1 MRVIRHSIIVLSL
14 GALILPAVVF
24 AQEVGAFASFIGVA
38 YADWRLVVI
47 RTLQI
52 IWIFASVGALGFLI
66 YGFVLFRQAD
76 PEDLEEGPH
85 AKRMMFY
92 SGIALGASILLVIIL
107 SIVYGVIEGGY
118 AKTGGGGG
126 TEKPFTPGLG
136 AGMSI
141 AATKIKDHYPASNET
156 NVPRD
161 TSILITFADAINKD
175 SVLDSTNGVKKES
188 VIIRRTAAGLFG
200 DYGIVRATGV
210 LSIDG
215 TTLKIVPSVLLGDV
229 DKKASYSV
237 VLTTALLKKDGTPLF
252 GASDSGY
259 VWQFEVSGLTDTAPP
274 TVDSYLPAAQTT
286 TPINSVI
293 QVTFSEPID
302 PFVVNSQFLDVA
314 SGQPGSLASIP
325 GSWTVGNGYR
335 TITYVSSEKCGTNQ
349 CGASVFCLP
358 AKNQLTVRLKAAALK
373 GSNSGRDNPNRA
385 SFPYTGI
392 VDASGN
398 SLDGGGVNGA
408 ARNGKSDGAEKD
420 DFYWNFTSTAE
431 KETTPPA
438 VLSIQPGRDASGVS
452 LTAPVDVV
460 FSKLMDLT
468 TLNVSTIGFSQEL
481 NYWLSSKHSFTDK
494 QTRAQLLHEPFKTSA
509 TYTPV
514 VKSPVSDVYQNCY
527 NPCNGPGVTYS
538 PKK

>member
-47 RTLQI
+47 RILQI

-92 SGIALGASILLVIIL
+92 SGIALGASVLLVIIL
-107 SIVYGVIEGGY
+107 SIFYVMIEGGY
-118 AKTGGGGG
+118 TKVGGAGGQ
-126 TEKPFTPGLG
+126 KPYTPGLG
-136 AGMSI
+136 VGMSI
-141 AATKIKDHYPASNET
+141 TASKVKDHYPASNEQ

-161 TSILITFADAINKD
+161 TSILITFADEINKD
-175 SVLDSTNGVKKES
+175 SILDSTNGVKKES
-188 VIIRRTAAGLFG
+188 VIIRRSAAGLFG
-200 DYGIVRATGV
+200 DYGVVRSTGV
-210 LSIDG
+210 LSADG
-215 TTLKIVPSVLLGDV
+215 TTLKIVPSVLLGDA
-229 DKKASYSV
+229 DKKVSYSV
-237 VLTTALLKKDGTPLF
+237 VLTNSILKKDGTPLF
-252 GASDSGY
+252 GTADSGY
-259 VWQFEVSGLTDTAPP
+259 VWQFEVSGLIDTTPP
-274 TVDSYLPAAQTT
+274 TVDAYLPLAQSIS
-286 TPINSVI
+286 PINSIVQI
-293 QVTFSEPID
+293 TFSEPID
-302 PFVVNSQFLDVA
+302 PFVVNAQFLDVS
-314 SGQPGSLASIP
+314 SGLPGALATIP
-325 GSWTVGNGYR
+325 GTWSVGNGYR
-335 TITYVSSEKCGTNQ
+335 TITFVSTNQ
-349 CGASVFCLP
+349 CGANQCGSPVFCLP
-358 AKNQLTVRLKAAALK
+358 AKNQFTARLKAAALK
-373 GSNSGRDNPNRA
+373 GQASGRDNPNKA

-398 SLDGGGVNGA
+398 SLDGGGVNGT

-420 DFYWNFTSTAE
+420 DFYWNFTSSSE
-431 KETTPPA
+431 KETTAPA

-452 LTAPVDVV
+452 LTAPVDIV

-468 TLNVSTIGFSQEL
+468 TLNVSTIGFTQEL
-481 NYWLSSKHSFTDK
+481 NYWITSSYSFTDR
-494 QTRAQLLHEPFKTSA
+494 QTRAQLRHDAFKSQS

-514 VKSPVSDVYQNCY
+514 VKSPVADAYQNCY

-538 PKK
+538 PLK